1 MKKTVFVALIGLFFS
16 VATYAQHSKSTTGI
30 KFTEAS
36 WKEILKKAK
45 AEKKL
50 IFMDAYTTWCGPC
63 KMLQARVFPD
73 KNLGTVIGV
82 DHDLVF
88 PDKNLGEFF
97 NQNFVNAAIDMES
110 EEGVRLSS
118 IYEVQGYP
126 SLFFIDP
133 NTGKVVKMFLGYTEI
148 DQLLSAGK
156 KLVEKKKV

>member
-1 MKKTVFVALIGLFFS
+1 MKKIVFVALIGLLFS
-16 VATYAQHSKSTTGI
+16 VATYAQHSKSATGI

-36 WKEILKKAK
+36 WKKIIEKAK

-50 IFMDAYTTWCGPC
+50 VFMDAYTTWCGPC

-73 KNLGTVIGV
+73 KNLG
-82 DHDLVF
+82 
-88 PDKNLGEFF
+88 EFF

-110 EEGVRLSS
+110 DEGVRLSS
-118 IYEVQGYP
+118 VYEVQGYP

-148 DQLLSAGK
+148 DQLLAAGK
-156 KLVEKKKV
+156 KLVAKKKV

>member
-1 MKKTVFVALIGLFFS
+1 MSMASF
-16 VATYAQHSKSTTGI
+16 AQHGKSTTGI
-30 KFTEAS
+30 QFTEGS

-63 KMLQARVFPD
+63 KMLQAKVFPD
-73 KNLGTVIGV
+73 KT
-82 DHDLVF
+82 
-88 PDKNLGEFF
+88 LGEFF
-97 NQNFVNAAIDMES
+97 NQNFVNAAVDMES
-110 EEGVRLSS
+110 DEGVRLSS

-148 DQLLSAGK
+148 NQLLSAGK
-156 KLVEKKKV
+156 KLVEKRKV